1 MVSRGDQCHLPESL
15 GSGSSEPSPVETLE
29 IARGMGHG
37 CHVAISEAARNH
49 LYTGL
54 AELLGPERTETLM
67 SAIPRH
73 DLDEVAT
80 KSDILLLK
88 SDIALL
94 GAELREEFR
103 SEFRSELTSKVGS
116 LRAEL
121 SGQIAALGASL
132 NSRIDRVF
140 YANIA
145 TMLGVLGAMTTLIVK
160 L

>member
-1 MVSRGDQCHLPESL
+1 
-15 GSGSSEPSPVETLE
+15 
-29 IARGMGHG
+29 
-37 CHVAISEAARNH
+37 
-49 LYTGL
+49 
-54 AELLGPERTETLM
+54 M
-67 SAIPRH
+67 SAIPLH

-80 KSDILLLK
+80 KSDIASLK

-103 SEFRSELTSKVGS
+103 SELRAEVDS
-116 LRAEL
+116 LGAEL

-132 NSRIDRVF
+132 NSRIDRAF
-140 YANIA
+140 YASIA

>member
-1 MVSRGDQCHLPESL
+1 
-15 GSGSSEPSPVETLE
+15 
-29 IARGMGHG
+29 MGHG
-37 CHVAISEAARNH
+37 FVVAISEAARND

-54 AELLGPERTETLM
+54 SELLGPERTETLM
-67 SAIPRH
+67 SAIPLH

-80 KSDILLLK
+80 KSDILMLK

-103 SEFRSELTSKVGS
+103 SELRSEIDS

-121 SGQIAALGASL
+121 SGQIAALGETL
-132 NSRIDRVF
+132 NNRIDRVF

-145 TMLGVLGAMTTLIVK
+145 TMLGVLGVMTTLIVK